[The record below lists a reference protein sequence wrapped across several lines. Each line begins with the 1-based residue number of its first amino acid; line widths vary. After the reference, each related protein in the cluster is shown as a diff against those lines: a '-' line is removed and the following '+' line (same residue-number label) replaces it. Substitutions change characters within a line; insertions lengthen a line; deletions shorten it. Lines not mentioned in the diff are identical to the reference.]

1 MPDVYRQV
9 HIMLKQRVMS
19 DPISTTSPESQEKDR
34 LIRELIALM
43 PDEMLSRE
51 QTKPQGISFLDVQPR
66 SVG

>member
-1 MPDVYRQV
+1 
-9 HIMLKQRVMS
+9 MLKQRVIS
-19 DPISTTSPESQEKDR
+19 DPISTTSSESQEKDR

-43 PDEMLSRE
+43 PDETISRE

>member
-9 HIMLKQRVMS
+9 HIMLKQRAMI
-19 DPISTTSPESQEKDR
+19 DPISITSSESQEKDR
-34 LIRELIALM
+34 LIRELIASM